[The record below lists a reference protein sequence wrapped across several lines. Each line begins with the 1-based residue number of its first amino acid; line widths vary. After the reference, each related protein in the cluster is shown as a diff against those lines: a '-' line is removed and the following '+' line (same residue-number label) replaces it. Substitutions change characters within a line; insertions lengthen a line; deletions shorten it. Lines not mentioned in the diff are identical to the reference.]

1 MKKTFADLEFKE
13 HIIAKETKTMFDK
26 FPSIKEFEHFQDMLD
41 AKQAVV
47 TFNNGIKLSVIIG
60 KCFYSN
66 GIDTYEAM
74 ELSDTKMGLEPQGYL
89 TVDELNKFMSDL
101 QDLPDEKEIQS

>member
-13 HIIAKETKTMFDK
+13 HSIAKQTKATFAK
-26 FPSIKEFEHFQDMLD
+26 FPSIKKFEHLQAMLD
-41 AKQAVV
+41 AKQAIIA
-47 TFNNGIKLSVIIG
+47 FDNGIKLSVVFG

-74 ELSDTKMGLEPQGYL
+74 ELSDTKTGLEPQGYL
-89 TVDELNKFMSDL
+89 TIDELNQFMSDL
-101 QDLPDEKEIQS
+101 QDLPNE

>member
-1 MKKTFADLEFKE
+1 MKKTFEDLEFKE
-13 HIIAKETKTMFDK
+13 HIISKETKTMFDK
-26 FPSIKEFEHFQDMLD
+26 FPSMKEFEHFQDMLD
-41 AKQAVV
+41 AKQA
-47 TFNNGIKLSVIIG
+47 FIEFDNGIKLSVIIG

-74 ELSDTKMGLEPQGYL
+74 EINGTKTGLEPQGYL
-89 TVDELNKFMSDL
+89 TVDELNKFMSNL